1 MTVRTGAIS
10 VALLLVAGA
19 AGPFAQRP
27 TPPSVVELLDA
38 FNGGNL
44 SVAHEVSSASLDT
57 IARDFERLG
66 AIWITSEGA
75 AAIERRRLA
84 ATTLALELARPLAQT
99 PAWGIGRRLVSWG
112 CAQWRAAPKQGDRDS
127 ERRWLLASVA
137 LLEVAEDYPFLTGWG
152 AIPLTMNAT
161 FTGDEMNEGHL
172 AHATARFPDEPRFA
186 MAAVVVAENRA
197 WTVGSSEVEPIARSG
212 FIAGMVDS
220 SSAKGPEAQPLK
232 KIADQLVEL
241 SKYPSLLGEVHVRYG
256 LLSLRFRDPA
266 AALTHFRQV
275 EESTTDPYW
284 RYLGRLLTGYTYE
297 RQKQTDASI
306 AAYRSALELVPR
318 AQSGVARLAGVLFNA
333 NRRDEAAAL
342 AEDFF
347 KSGPPADPWRSYRQ
361 GDGRLIVLYLAQ
373 LRETLR

>member
-1 MTVRTGAIS
+1 MTVRIAS
-10 VALLLVAGA
+10 VCVAVLA
-19 AGPFAQRP
+19 AVAQP
-27 TPPSVVELLDA
+27 VQKPAPAPSVVDLLDT

-44 SVAHEVSSASLDT
+44 SVAHEVPPAAVET
-57 IARDFERLG
+57 IARDLERLG
-66 AIWITSEGA
+66 AVWITSEGG

-84 ATTLALELARPLAQT
+84 ATTLALELARPLVQT

-112 CAQWRAAPKQGDRDS
+112 CAQWRAAPAQGDRDA

-137 LLEVAEDYPFLTGWG
+137 LLEAAEDYPFLTGWG
-152 AIPLTMNAT
+152 AIPLAMSAT

-172 AHATARFPDEPRFA
+172 AHATALFPDEPRFA

-197 WTVGSSEVEPIARSG
+197 WAIGSSEMAPIARSA
-212 FIAGMVDS
+212 FISGMLDS
-220 SSAKGPEAQPLK
+220 ASAKGLEAQPLK
-232 KIADQLVEL
+232 KIAEQLVEL
-241 SKYPSLLGEVHVRYG
+241 AKYPSLLGEVHVRYG

-266 AALTHFRQV
+266 AALAHFRQV
-275 EESTTDPYW
+275 EETTTDPYW

-297 RQKQTDASI
+297 RQKQIDASI
-306 AAYRSALELVPR
+306 AAYRAALELVPR

-342 AEDFF
+342 AEDFL

-361 GDGRLIVLYLAQ
+361 GDGRLIVLYMAQ
-373 LRETLR
+373 LREALR